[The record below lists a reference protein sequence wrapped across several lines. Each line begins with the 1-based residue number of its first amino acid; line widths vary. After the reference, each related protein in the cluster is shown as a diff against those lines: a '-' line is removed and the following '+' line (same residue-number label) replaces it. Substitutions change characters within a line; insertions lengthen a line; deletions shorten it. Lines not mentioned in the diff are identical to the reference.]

1 MYKRLADHFLLHA
14 PDGVGRDLPEQSVP
28 LVRPWLQV
36 LPRFRAL
43 SLQNYS
49 MSVGLQVR
57 TMCPAYA
64 AGWGA
69 CAVIRGR
76 LSHSEHCEDRW
87 IRGQTLCHDIVRD
100 VLYKHV
106 QRNAHF
112 EVKREAP
119 NVPGRHERSD
129 LLLRRLHAGP
139 GTESHYDLF
148 IREVTGSRM
157 ERIRRHEVMLKPTG
171 RSHEDMGE

>member
-1 MYKRLADHFLLHA
+1 MYKRLAYHRLLHA

-49 MSVGLQVR
+49 MGVGLQVR

-76 LSHSEHCEDRW
+76 LSHSEHCED
-87 IRGQTLCHDIVRD
+87 
-100 VLYKHV
+100 
-106 QRNAHF
+106 
-112 EVKREAP
+112 
-119 NVPGRHERSD
+119 
-129 LLLRRLHAGP
+129 
-139 GTESHYDLF
+139 
-148 IREVTGSRM
+148 
-157 ERIRRHEVMLKPTG
+157 
-171 RSHEDMGE
+171 